1 MFVFQDWQYNKHDLR
16 IRIVL
21 VLFQLSQFLWQRGA
35 LVKIMSTPYFVVYRV
50 LVVWIFHIELLPSSK
65 IGQRLRLF
73 HGYAL
78 VIHPSTVIGDDVTL
92 RHSTTLGNKNSGGLG
107 PQIGDR
113 VNIGCNSVII
123 GNICIGNDV
132 TIGASSVVIKD
143 IPSGVSVAGNP
154 VRILHTNKNIGIN

>member
-123 GNICIGNDV
+123 GNICI
-132 TIGASSVVIKD
+132 
-143 IPSGVSVAGNP
+143 PSGVSVAGNP